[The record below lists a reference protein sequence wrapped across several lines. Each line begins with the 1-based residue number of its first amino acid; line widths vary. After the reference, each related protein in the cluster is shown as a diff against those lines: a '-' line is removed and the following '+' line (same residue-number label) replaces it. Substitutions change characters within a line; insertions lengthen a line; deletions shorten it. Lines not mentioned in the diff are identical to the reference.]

1 MSFGMLISTQSGEE
15 NGRTM
20 PIQDVNLAA
29 MALIIWPRRE
39 INRSKGMSVEKGSGQ
54 MVRALDWKG
63 AFWVAA
69 GVPPLVLFSIGG
81 IAGTTGKLAFLVW
94 IISMCMGFLQS
105 FTYAEMAG
113 MFGNKSG
120 GTSVYGA
127 TAWLRYSK
135 LIAPLSVWCNWFAW
149 SPVLSLGCAIA
160 AGYILNALFPIP
172 LAESQQVV
180 DWIAANL
187 ASYTAETQSVI
198 DYMVTNA
205 GTALPDAINAVA
217 AMDGVS
223 ALTPW
228 FRVFEAL
235 AINIPGLGVL
245 HFNSTFIIGVLLM
258 LVIITIQHRGIAST
272 ATAQKWLAI
281 IVLVPLLLVGLVPIF
296 TGAIDTMNVTNLL
309 PPNAAYSGIDGDWS
323 VGGWTLFLGGL
334 YIAAW
339 STYGF
344 ETAVCYTRELKDPK
358 TDTFRAIF
366 YSGLLCAVFFIIIP
380 FAFQGVLGQEGMLAA
395 GIVDGTGIGEALG
408 NMVGGGP
415 VVTQIFVILMIMAL
429 FMAIMTALAGS
440 SRTLYQGSKDGWLP
454 KYLSTVN
461 EKGVPSKAMWTDFAF
476 NVFLLALASDVGGYF
491 YVLAISNVGYILFN
505 FLNLN
510 AGWIHRIDSA
520 HMERPWKAP
529 NWLIGFNTILAFVN
543 ALFLGAGAKVWG
555 YSNALWSGLL
565 FAALIIP
572 VFWFRHYLQDGGKF
586 PKEAY
591 DDLGLK
597 EGDLG
602 ERKAGM
608 LPYLTLAA
616 GAVVVLW
623 ANWFFVLPV

>member
-1 MSFGMLISTQSGEE
+1 MS
-15 NGRTM
+15 N
-20 PIQDVNLAA
+20 
-29 MALIIWPRRE
+29 
-39 INRSKGMSVEKGSGQ
+39 EKGSGEL
-54 MVRALDWKG
+54 VRALDWRG

-94 IISMCMGFLQS
+94 IISMIMGFLQS

-172 LAESQQVV
+172 LAESQPVL
-180 DWIAANL
+180 DWVAANI
-187 ASYTAETQSVI
+187 ANYTAETQSVVEYI
-198 DYMVTNA
+198 AANA
-205 GTALPDAINAVA
+205 GTTPDAAIAAVA
-217 AMDGVS
+217 SADGVA
-223 ALTPW
+223 ALTPA
-228 FRVFEAL
+228 FRVFEAF
-235 AINIPGLGVL
+235 NIAVPGLGTL
-245 HFNSTFIIGVLLM
+245 HFNSTFIIGVILM
-258 LVIITIQHRGIAST
+258 LIILMIQHRGIAST
-272 ATAQKWLAI
+272 ASAQKWLAI
-281 IVLVPLLLVGLVPIF
+281 IVLVPLFLVGLVPIV
-296 TGAIDTMNVTNLL
+296 TGSINWMNVTNLV
-309 PPNAAYSGIDGDWS
+309 PPTAAYSGVDGEWNI
-323 VGGWTLFLGGL
+323 GGWTLFLGGL

-344 ETAVCYTRELKDPK
+344 ETAVCYTRELKNPR

-366 YSGLLCAVFFIIIP
+366 YSGLLCCVFFFLIP
-380 FAFQGVLGQEGMLAA
+380 FAFQGVLGTEGMLAA
-395 GIVDGTGIGEALG
+395 GIVDGTGVGEALG
-408 NMVGGGP
+408 NMIGGGA
-415 VVTQIFVILMIMAL
+415 VVTQIFVILMITAL
-429 FMAIMTALAGS
+429 FLAIMTAMAGS
-440 SRTLYQGSKDGWLP
+440 SRTLYQGSRDGWLP
-454 KYLSTVN
+454 KYLGEVN
-461 EKGVPSKAMWTDFAF
+461 SHGAPSKAMWTDFGF
-476 NVFLLALASDVGGYF
+476 NVILLALASDVGGYF

-520 HMERPWKAP
+520 HMDRPWKAP
-529 NWLIGFNTILAFVN
+529 NWLLGVNTILAFVN

-555 YSNALWSGLL
+555 YENALWSGLI
-565 FAALIIP
+565 FASFILP
-572 VFWFRHYLQDGGKF
+572 VFWYRHYLQDGGKF

-591 DDLGLK
+591 DDLGLT

-602 ERKAGM
+602 ERKAGI
-608 LPYLTLAA
+608 LPYLALVA
-616 GAVVVLW
+616 GAVVVVA
-623 ANWFFVLPV
+623 ANSFFTLPA

>member
-1 MSFGMLISTQSGEE
+1 MTKES
-15 NGRTM
+15 
-20 PIQDVNLAA
+20 
-29 MALIIWPRRE
+29 
-39 INRSKGMSVEKGSGQ
+39 GSGQ

-94 IISMCMGFLQS
+94 IISMIMGFLQS

-135 LIAPLSVWCNWFAW
+135 LVAPLSVWCNWFAW

-172 LAESQQVV
+172 LADSQQVV
-180 DWIAANL
+180 DWVTANM
-187 ASYTAETQSVI
+187 ANYTAETKAVV
-198 DYMVTNA
+198 DYMAANA
-205 GTALPDAINAVA
+205 GVLAPDAIKAVA
-217 AMDGVS
+217 SADGVA
-223 ALTPW
+223 ALTPA
-228 FRVFEAL
+228 FRTFEAL
-235 AINIPGLGVL
+235 AFTIPGLGTL
-245 HFNSTFIIGVLLM
+245 HFNSTFLIGVALM
-258 LVIITIQHRGIAST
+258 LLILVIQHRGIAQT
-272 ATAQKWLAI
+272 ASAQKWLAI
-281 IVLVPLLLVGLVPIF
+281 IVLVPLLLVGLVPIL
-296 TGAIDTMNVTNLL
+296 TGQINSMNVTNLL
-309 PPNAAYSGIDGDWS
+309 PPTAAYSGVDGTWNI
-323 VGGWTLFLGGL
+323 GGWTLFLGGL

-344 ETAVCYTRELKDPK
+344 ETAVCYTSELKDPK
-358 TDTFRAIF
+358 RDTFRAIF
-366 YSGLLCAVFFIIIP
+366 YSGLLCCVFFFLIP
-380 FAFQGVLGQEGMLAA
+380 FAFQGVLGTSGMLAT

-415 VVTQIFVILMIMAL
+415 VITQLFVILMILAL
-429 FMAIMTALAGS
+429 FMAIMTAMAGS

-454 KYLSTVN
+454 KYLGGVN

-510 AGWIHRIDSA
+510 AGWMHRIDSA
-520 HMERPWKAP
+520 HIDRPWKAP
-529 NWLIGFNTILAFVN
+529 TWLIGVNTVLAFVN

-555 YSNALWSGLL
+555 YSNALWAGLI

-572 VFWFRHYLQDGGKF
+572 VFWYRHYMQDGGKF
-586 PKEAY
+586 PKQAY
-591 DDLGLK
+591 IDLGLK

-608 LPYLTLAA
+608 LPYLTLVA
-616 GAVVVLW
+616 GAAVVLW
-623 ANWFFVLPV
+623 ANWFFVLPS

>member
-1 MSFGMLISTQSGEE
+1 MTTE
-15 NGRTM
+15 T
-20 PIQDVNLAA
+20 V
-29 MALIIWPRRE
+29 
-39 INRSKGMSVEKGSGQ
+39 SGQ
-54 MVRALDWKG
+54 MVRTLDWKG

-94 IISMCMGFLQS
+94 IISMVMGFLQS

-113 MFGNKSG
+113 MFSNKSG
-120 GTSVYGA
+120 GSSIYGA

-160 AGYILNALFPIP
+160 AGYILNALFPMP
-172 LAESQQVV
+172 AADSQVV
-180 DWIAANL
+180 LDWATAHLAN
-187 ASYTAETQSVI
+187 YTAQTQSVI
-198 DYMVTNA
+198 DYMTAHA
-205 GTALPDAINAVA
+205 GVAAADAIKAVA
-217 AMDGVS
+217 SADGVS
-223 ALTPW
+223 ALTPA
-228 FRVFEAL
+228 FRTWEAFK
-235 AINIPGLGVL
+235 ITVPGLGNL
-245 HFNSTFIIGVLLM
+245 HFNATFVIGVLLM
-258 LVIITIQHRGIAST
+258 LLMLMIQQRGIANT
-272 ATAQKWLAI
+272 ARAQKWLAV

-296 TGAIDTMNVTNLL
+296 TGSINYMNVTALV
-309 PPNAAYSGIDGDWS
+309 PPTASYSGVDGSWN

-344 ETAVCYTRELKDPK
+344 ETAVCYTRELKDPR

-366 YSGLLCAVFFIIIP
+366 YSGLLCCVFFFIIP
-380 FAFQGVLGQEGMLAA
+380 FAFQGVLGQSGMLAP

-408 NMVGGGP
+408 NMMGGGK
-415 VVTQIFVILMIMAL
+415 VVTQIFVILMILAL
-429 FMAIMTALAGS
+429 FLSIMTAMAGS
-440 SRTLYQGSKDGWLP
+440 SRTLYQGSRDGWLP
-454 KYLSTVN
+454 KYLGDVN
-461 EKGVPSKAMWTDFAF
+461 SHGAPHKAMWTDFGF
-476 NVFLLALASDVGGYF
+476 NVILLALASDVGGYF

-510 AGWIHRIDSA
+510 AGWIHRIDNA
-520 HMERPWKAP
+520 KMDRPWKAP
-529 NWLIGFNTILAFVN
+529 TWLIGVNTVLAFVN
-543 ALFLGAGAKVWG
+543 AVFLGAGAKVWG
-555 YSNALWSGLL
+555 YSNALWSGLI
-565 FAALIIP
+565 FAAFIIP
-572 VFWFRHYLQDGGKF
+572 VFWYRHYYQDGGRF

-597 EGDLG
+597 EGDMG

-608 LPYLTLAA
+608 LPYLALFA

>member
-1 MSFGMLISTQSGEE
+1 MKTETS
-15 NGRTM
+15 
-20 PIQDVNLAA
+20 
-29 MALIIWPRRE
+29 
-39 INRSKGMSVEKGSGQ
+39 SGQ

-81 IAGTTGKLAFLVW
+81 IAGTTGKLAFVVW
-94 IISMCMGFLQS
+94 IISMIMGFLQS

-172 LAESQQVV
+172 LAESQAVL
-180 DWIAANL
+180 DWVAANI
-187 ASYTAETQSVI
+187 ASYTAQSQSVI
-198 DYMVTNA
+198 DYIAANA
-205 GTALPDAINAVA
+205 GTTADVAIKAVA
-217 AMDGVS
+217 TADGVT
-223 ALTPW
+223 ALTPA
-228 FRVFEAL
+228 FRVFEAFTVT
-235 AINIPGLGVL
+235 IKGLGTL
-245 HFNSTFIIGVLLM
+245 HFNSTFLIGVALM
-258 LVIITIQHRGIAST
+258 LVILMIQHRGIAST
-272 ATAQKWLAI
+272 ASAQKWLAI

-296 TGAIDTMNVTNLL
+296 TGAINSMNVTNLL
-309 PPNAAYSGIDGDWS
+309 PPTAAYSGVDGEWNI
-323 VGGWTLFLGGL
+323 GGWTLFLGGL

-344 ETAVCYTRELKDPK
+344 ETAVCYTRELKNPK

-366 YSGLLCAVFFIIIP
+366 YSGLLCCVFFFIIP

-395 GIVDGTGIGEALG
+395 GIVDGTGVGEALG

-415 VVTQIFVILMIMAL
+415 VVTQIFVILMILAL

-529 NWLIGFNTILAFVN
+529 SWLIGVNTILAFVN

-555 YSNALWSGLL
+555 YENALWSGLI

-572 VFWFRHYLQDGGKF
+572 VFWYRHYLQDGGKF

-608 LPYLTLAA
+608 LPYLTLLA
-616 GAVVVLW
+616 GAAVVLW
-623 ANWFFVLPV
+623 ANWFFVLPA

>member
-1 MSFGMLISTQSGEE
+1 MTTEQ
-15 NGRTM
+15 
-20 PIQDVNLAA
+20 
-29 MALIIWPRRE
+29 
-39 INRSKGMSVEKGSGQ
+39 GSGQ
-54 MVRALDWKG
+54 MVRALSWKG

-81 IAGTTGKLAFLVW
+81 IAGTVGQYAFVVW
-94 IISMCMGFLQS
+94 MLSMLMGFSQS

-127 TAWLRYSK
+127 TAWLRYGK

-172 LAESQQVV
+172 LAESQPVL
-180 DWIAANL
+180 DWVAANL
-187 ASYTAETQSVI
+187 GSYTAETASVVQ
-198 DYMVTNA
+198 YMADNA
-205 GTALPDAINAVA
+205 GATAEQAIQAVA
-217 AMDGVS
+217 APDGVT

-228 FRVFEAL
+228 FRVYEAFQL
-235 AINIPGLGVL
+235 SIPGLGTL
-245 HFNSTFIIGVLLM
+245 HFNSTFLIGVVLM
-258 LVIITIQHRGIAST
+258 LIILMIQERGIAST
-272 ATAQKWLAI
+272 ASAQKWLAL
-281 IVLVPLLLVGLVPIF
+281 IVLIPLFLVGLVPLL
-296 TGAIDTMNVTNLL
+296 TGSIDWMNVTSLT
-309 PPNAAYSGIDGDWS
+309 PPNAGPAGEWNI
-323 VGGWTLFLGGL
+323 GGWTLFLGGM

-344 ETAVCYTRELKDPK
+344 ETAVCYTRELKDPSR
-358 TDTFRAIF
+358 DTFRAIF
-366 YSGLLCAVFFIIIP
+366 YSGLLCIVFFFLIP
-380 FAFQGVLGQEGMLAA
+380 FSFQGYLGQDGMTEAS
-395 GIVDGTGIGEALG
+395 VVEGTGVGEVLG
-408 NMVGGGP
+408 NMIGGGP
-415 VVTQIFVILMIMAL
+415 VITQIFVILMIIAL
-429 FMAIMTALAGS
+429 FLAIMTAMAGS
-440 SRTLYQGSKDGWLP
+440 SRTLYQGSRDGWLP
-454 KYLSTVN
+454 KYLGTVN
-461 EKGVPSKAMWTDFAF
+461 DHGAPRKAMWTDVAF
-476 NVFLLALASDVGGYF
+476 NIFLLALASDAGGYF

-529 NWLIGFNTILAFVN
+529 ALLIGFNTFLAFVN

-555 YSNALWSGLL
+555 YENALWSGLI
-565 FAALIIP
+565 FAAFIFP
-572 VFWFRHYLQDGGKF
+572 VFWYRHYVVDGGKF

-591 DDLGLK
+591 DDLGLPYG
-597 EGDLG
+597 ELG

-608 LPYLTLAA
+608 LPYLALAA

-623 ANWFFVLPV
+623 ANWFFVLPG

>member
-1 MSFGMLISTQSGEE
+1 MTTES
-15 NGRTM
+15 
-20 PIQDVNLAA
+20 
-29 MALIIWPRRE
+29 
-39 INRSKGMSVEKGSGQ
+39 GSGQ
-54 MVRALDWKG
+54 MVRALSWKG

-127 TAWLRYSK
+127 TAWLRYGK

-172 LAESQQVV
+172 MAESQPII
-180 DWIAANL
+180 DWISANI
-187 ASYTAETQSVI
+187 ASYTAETPSVVQYLA
-198 DYMVTNA
+198 DNA
-205 GTALPDAINAVA
+205 GTTAEQAIQAVA
-217 AMDGVS
+217 SADAVT

-228 FRVFEAL
+228 FRSFEAFAL
-235 AINIPGLGVL
+235 TVPGLGTL
-245 HFNSTFIIGVLLM
+245 HFNSTFIIGVALM
-258 LVIITIQHRGIAST
+258 LIILFIQEKGIAST
-272 ATAQKWLAI
+272 ASAQKYLAV

-296 TGAIDTMNVTNLL
+296 TGAINWMNVTDLV
-309 PPNAAYSGIDGDWS
+309 PPTAAYSGVDGEWNI
-323 VGGWTLFLGGL
+323 GGWTLFLGGM

-358 TDTFRAIF
+358 RDTFRAIF
-366 YSGLLCAVFFIIIP
+366 YSGLLAFVFFFLIP
-380 FAFQGVLGQEGMLAA
+380 FSFQGVYGVEGMLAP
-395 GIVDGTGIGEALG
+395 GIVDGTGVGEAMG
-408 NMVGGGP
+408 QMIGGGK
-415 VVTQIFVILMIMAL
+415 VITQIFVILMILAL
-429 FMAIMTALAGS
+429 FLAIMTAMAGS
-440 SRTLYQGSKDGWLP
+440 SRTLYQGSRDGWLP
-454 KYLSTVN
+454 KYLGEVN
-461 EKGVPSKAMWTDFAF
+461 SHGAPRNAMWTDFAF
-476 NVFLLALASDVGGYF
+476 NVVLLALASDVGGYF

-510 AGWIHRIDSA
+510 AGWIHRLDSA

-529 NWLIGFNTILAFVN
+529 TWLIGLNTCLAFVN

-555 YSNALWSGLL
+555 YENALWSGLI
-565 FAALIIP
+565 FASFIFP
-572 VFWFRHYLQDGGKF
+572 VFWYRHYVVDKGKF

-591 DDLGLK
+591 EDLGLPYG
-597 EGDLG
+597 ELG
-602 ERKAGM
+602 PRNAGI
-608 LPYLTLAA
+608 LPYLALFA
-616 GAVVVLW
+616 GACVVLW
-623 ANWFFVLPV
+623 ANWFFVLPT

>member
-1 MSFGMLISTQSGEE
+1 MTTE
-15 NGRTM
+15 T
-20 PIQDVNLAA
+20 
-29 MALIIWPRRE
+29 
-39 INRSKGMSVEKGSGQ
+39 GSGQ
-54 MVRALDWKG
+54 MVRALSWKG

-81 IAGTTGKLAFLVW
+81 IAGTTGKLAFVVW
-94 IISMCMGFLQS
+94 IISMIMGFLQS

-127 TAWLRYSK
+127 TAWLRYGK

-172 LAESQQVV
+172 LADSQPVI
-180 DWIAANL
+180 DWVTANL
-187 ASYTAETQSVI
+187 ASYTADTQSVI
-198 DYMVTNA
+198 DYMAANA
-205 GTALPDAINAVA
+205 GTAVEDAIKAVA
-217 AMDGVS
+217 ATDGVA
-223 ALTPW
+223 ALTPA
-228 FRVFEAL
+228 FRVWEAF
-235 AINIPGLGVL
+235 AINVPGLGTL
-245 HFNSTFIIGVLLM
+245 HFNSTFVIGVILM
-258 LVIITIQHRGIAST
+258 LVILLIQERGIANT

-281 IVLVPLLLVGLVPIF
+281 IVLVPLLLVGLVPLFNGSINW
-296 TGAIDTMNVTNLL
+296 MNVTNLV
-309 PPNAAYSGIDGDWS
+309 PPTAAYSGVDGDWS
-323 VGGWTLFLGGL
+323 IGGWTLFLGGL

-366 YSGLLCAVFFIIIP
+366 YSGLLCIVFFFLIP
-380 FAFQGVLGQEGMLAA
+380 FSFQGVLGQEGMLAT

-408 NMVGGGP
+408 NMMGGGA
-415 VVTQIFVILMIMAL
+415 VITQIFVILMIMAL
-429 FMAIMTALAGS
+429 FLAIMTAMAGS
-440 SRTLYQGSKDGWLP
+440 SRTLYQGSRDGWLP
-454 KYLSTVN
+454 KYLGEVN
-461 EKGVPSKAMWTDFAF
+461 SHGAPRNAMWTDFAF
-476 NVFLLALASDVGGYF
+476 NVILLALASDIGGYF

-520 HMERPWKAP
+520 HMDRPWKAP
-529 NWLIGFNTILAFVN
+529 TWLIGLNTILAFVN

-555 YSNALWSGLL
+555 YENALWSGLV
-565 FAALIIP
+565 FAAFIFP
-572 VFWFRHYLQDGGKF
+572 VFWYRHYFMDGGKF

-591 DDLGLK
+591 EDLGLPYG
-597 EGDLG
+597 ELG

-608 LPYLTLAA
+608 LPYLALVLGAA
-616 GAVVVLW
+616 VVLW
-623 ANWFFVLPV
+623 SNWFFVLPG

>member
-1 MSFGMLISTQSGEE
+1 MTTQS
-15 NGRTM
+15 
-20 PIQDVNLAA
+20 
-29 MALIIWPRRE
+29 
-39 INRSKGMSVEKGSGQ
+39 GSGQ
-54 MVRALDWKG
+54 MVRALSWKG

-94 IISMCMGFLQS
+94 ILSMVMGFLQS

-135 LIAPLSVWCNWFAW
+135 LVAPLSVWCNWFAW

-172 LAESQQVV
+172 LADSQPVL

-187 ASYTAETQSVI
+187 ASYTAETPAVV
-198 DYMVTNA
+198 DYIAANA
-205 GTALPDAINAVA
+205 GTAVPDAINAVA
-217 AMDGVS
+217 ATDAVTAM
-223 ALTPW
+223 TPA
-228 FRVFEAL
+228 FRVWEAFTI
-235 AINIPGLGVL
+235 AIPGLGTL
-245 HFNSTFIIGVLLM
+245 HFNSTFLIGVALM
-258 LVIITIQHRGIAST
+258 LVIVFIQERGIAKT
-272 ATAQKWLAI
+272 ASAQKWLAV
-281 IVLVPLLLVGLVPIF
+281 IVLLPLLLVGLVPLF
-296 TGAIDTMNVTNLL
+296 TGAINWMNVTNLV
-309 PPNAAYSGIDGDWS
+309 PPTAAYSGVDGTWNI
-323 VGGWTLFLGGL
+323 GGWTLFLGGM

-344 ETAVCYTRELKDPK
+344 ETAVCYTRELKDPR

-366 YSGLLCAVFFIIIP
+366 YSGLLCAVFFFLIP
-380 FAFQGVLGQEGMLAA
+380 FSFQGVLGQEGMLAP
-395 GIVDGTGIGEALG
+395 GIVDGTGVGEALG
-408 NMVGGGP
+408 NMIGGGP

-429 FMAIMTALAGS
+429 FLAIMTAMAGS
-440 SRTLYQGSKDGWLP
+440 SRTLYQGSRDGWLP
-454 KYLSTVN
+454 KYLGHVN
-461 EKGVPSKAMWTDFAF
+461 KNGAPNRAMWTDVAF
-476 NVFLLALASDVGGYF
+476 NVFLLALASDISGYF

-510 AGWIHRIDSA
+510 AGWMHRIDSA
-520 HMERPWKAP
+520 HMDRPWKAP
-529 NWLIGFNTILAFVN
+529 TWLIGVNTVLAFVN

-555 YSNALWSGLL
+555 YENALWSGLA

-572 VFWFRHYLQDGGKF
+572 VFWFRHYVQDGGKF

-608 LPYLTLAA
+608 LPYLALLLGAA
-616 GAVVVLW
+616 VVLW
-623 ANWFFVLPV
+623 SNWFFVLPS

>member
-1 MSFGMLISTQSGEE
+1 MTKD
-15 NGRTM
+15 T
-20 PIQDVNLAA
+20 D
-29 MALIIWPRRE
+29 
-39 INRSKGMSVEKGSGQ
+39 SGQ
-54 MVRALDWKG
+54 MVRALDWRG

-94 IISMCMGFLQS
+94 MISMVMGFLQS

-149 SPVLSLGCAIA
+149 SPVLSLGCVIA

-172 LAESQQVV
+172 LADSQPVL
-180 DWIAANL
+180 DWVAANL

-198 DYMVTNA
+198 DYMAANA
-205 GTALPDAINAVA
+205 GVPVEEAIKAVA
-217 AMDGVS
+217 AAEGVS
-223 ALTPW
+223 ALTPA
-228 FRVFEAL
+228 FRVFEAYAL
-235 AINIPGLGVL
+235 TIPGLGTL
-245 HFNSTFIIGVLLM
+245 HFNSTFIVGVALM
-258 LVIITIQHRGIAST
+258 LVIMLIQHRGIAST
-272 ATAQKWLAI
+272 ASAQKWLAI
-281 IVLVPLLLVGLVPIF
+281 IVLVPLLLVGLVPFLNGSINW
-296 TGAIDTMNVTNLL
+296 MNVTNLV
-309 PPNAAYSGIDGDWS
+309 PPTAAYSGEDGAWDI
-323 VGGWTLFLGGL
+323 GGWTLFLGGL

-344 ETAVCYTRELKDPK
+344 ETAVCYTRELKDPR

-366 YSGLLCAVFFIIIP
+366 YSGLLCCVFFFLIP
-380 FAFQGVLGQEGMLAA
+380 FAFQGVLGTSGMLAT
-395 GIVDGTGIGEALG
+395 GIVDGTGVGEALG
-408 NMVGGGP
+408 NMIGGGP
-415 VVTQIFVILMIMAL
+415 VITQIFVILMILAL

-454 KYLSTVN
+454 KYLSEIN
-461 EKGVPSKAMWTDFAF
+461 GNGVPSKAMWTDFAF

-520 HMERPWKAP
+520 HMDRPWKAP
-529 NWLIGFNTILAFVN
+529 NWLIGVNTLLAFVN

-555 YSNALWSGLL
+555 YSNALWSGLI
-565 FAALIIP
+565 FAAFIIP
-572 VFWFRHYLQDGGKF
+572 VFWYRHYYQDKGRF

-591 DDLGLK
+591 DDLGLA

-602 ERKAGM
+602 ERKAGF
-608 LPYLTLAA
+608 LPYLALIA
-616 GAVVVLW
+616 GAGVVLW
-623 ANWFFVLPV
+623 ANWFFVLPG

>member
-1 MSFGMLISTQSGEE
+1 MSIDANSGGLARSSEGSGEL
-15 NGRTM
+15 
-20 PIQDVNLAA
+20 V
-29 MALIIWPRRE
+29 
-39 INRSKGMSVEKGSGQ
+39 RS
-54 MVRALDWKG
+54 LNWKG

-81 IAGTTGKLAFLVW
+81 IAGTTGKLAFVVW
-94 IISMCMGFLQS
+94 IISMIMGFLQS

-120 GTSVYGA
+120 GASVYGA

-135 LIAPLSVWCNWFAW
+135 LVAPLSVWCNWFAW

-172 LAESQQVV
+172 AADSQMVL
-180 DWIAANL
+180 DWVAANL
-187 ASYTAETQSVI
+187 ATYTAETPSIVQFMA
-198 DYMVTNA
+198 DNA
-205 GTALPDAINAVA
+205 GTALPDAIAAVSSQ
-217 AMDGVS
+217 DGVM
-223 ALTPW
+223 ALTPA
-228 FRVFEAL
+228 FRTWEA
-235 AINIPGLGVL
+235 AAVNVPGLGTL
-245 HFNSTFIIGVLLM
+245 HFNSTFVIGVVLM
-258 LVIITIQHRGIAST
+258 LIMFAIQHRGIAST

-281 IVLVPLLLVGLVPIF
+281 IVLVPLLLVGLVPIL
-296 TGAIDTMNVTNLL
+296 TGAIQTTNVTGLL
-309 PPNAAYSGIDGDWS
+309 PPTAAYSGVDGTWS
-323 VGGWTLFLGGL
+323 IGGWTLFLGGL

-366 YSGLLCAVFFIIIP
+366 YSGLLCCVFYFIIP
-380 FAFQGVLGQEGMLAA
+380 FAFQGVLGQEGMLAT
-395 GIVDGTGIGEALG
+395 GIVDGTGIAEALG
-408 NMVGGGP
+408 NMVGGGK

-429 FMAIMTALAGS
+429 FLAIMTAMAGS

-454 KYLSTVN
+454 KYLSKANSNGAPTN
-461 EKGVPSKAMWTDFAF
+461 AMWTDFGF
-476 NVFLLALASDVGGYF
+476 NLILLALASDVGGYF

-510 AGWIHRIDSA
+510 AGWIHRIDSGHIA
-520 HMERPWKAP
+520 RPWKAP
-529 NWLIGFNTILAFVN
+529 TILIGINTVLAFVN

-555 YSNALWSGLL
+555 YENALWSGLV
-565 FAALIIP
+565 FAALIVP
-572 VFWFRHYLQDGGKF
+572 VFWYRHYVQDGGKF
-586 PKEAY
+586 PSGAMKE
-591 DDLGLK
+591 LGLADG
-597 EGDLG
+597 EMG

-608 LPYLTLAA
+608 LPYLALLA

-623 ANWFFVLPV
+623 SNWFFVLPA

>member
-1 MSFGMLISTQSGEE
+1 MTTE
-15 NGRTM
+15 
-20 PIQDVNLAA
+20 V
-29 MALIIWPRRE
+29 
-39 INRSKGMSVEKGSGQ
+39 GSGQ
-54 MVRALDWKG
+54 MVRALTWKG

-81 IAGTTGKLAFLVW
+81 IAGTVGQYAFVVW
-94 IISMCMGFLQS
+94 MLSMIMGFSQS

-127 TAWLRYSK
+127 TAWLRYGK

-172 LAESQQVV
+172 LAESQQVL
-180 DWIAANL
+180 DWVAANIGQFTAESEAVVAYMAENAGVSAQDAIAAV
-187 ASYTAETQSVI
+187 ASA
-198 DYMVTNA
+198 A
-205 GTALPDAINAVA
+205 GVE
-217 AMDGVS
+217 

-228 FRVFEAL
+228 FRTYEAFAL
-235 AINIPGLGVL
+235 TIPGLGTL
-245 HFNSTFIIGVLLM
+245 HFNSTFIIGVVLM
-258 LVIITIQHRGIAST
+258 LIILMIQERGVAQT
-272 ATAQKWLAI
+272 ANAQKWLAI

-296 TGAIDTMNVTNLL
+296 TGSIDWMNVTNLM
-309 PPNAAYSGIDGDWS
+309 PPAASESGDWTL
-323 VGGWTLFLGGL
+323 GGWTLFLGGM

-358 TDTFRAIF
+358 RDTFRAIF
-366 YSGLLCAVFFIIIP
+366 YSGLLCTIFFFLIP
-380 FAFQGVLGQEGMLAA
+380 FSFQGYLGQDGMTAA
-395 GIVDGTGIGEALG
+395 GVVDGTGVGEVLG
-408 NMVGGGP
+408 TMIGGGP

-429 FMAIMTALAGS
+429 FLAIMTAMAGS
-440 SRTLYQGSKDGWLP
+440 SRTLYQGSRDGWLP
-454 KYLSTVN
+454 KFLGSVN
-461 EKGVPSKAMWTDFAF
+461 QHGAPRNAMWTDVAF
-476 NVFLLALASDVGGYF
+476 NVFLLALASDAGGYF

-529 NWLIGFNTILAFVN
+529 TWLIGFNTCLAFVN

-555 YSNALWSGLL
+555 YENALWSGLI
-565 FAALIIP
+565 FASFIFP
-572 VFWFRHYLQDGGKF
+572 VFWYRHYIVDGGKF

-591 DDLGLK
+591 DDLGLPYG
-597 EGDLG
+597 ELG
-602 ERKAGM
+602 ARKAGIK
-608 LPYLTLAA
+608 PYLALGLGAA
-616 GAVVVLW
+616 VVLW
-623 ANWFFVLPV
+623 SNWFFVLPG

>member
-1 MSFGMLISTQSGEE
+1 MTQE
-15 NGRTM
+15 T
-20 PIQDVNLAA
+20 
-29 MALIIWPRRE
+29 
-39 INRSKGMSVEKGSGQ
+39 GSGQ
-54 MVRALDWKG
+54 MVRALDWRG

-94 IISMCMGFLQS
+94 IISMIMGFLQS

-160 AGYILNALFPIP
+160 AGYILNALFPVP
-172 LAESQQVV
+172 AADSQPVI
-180 DWIAANL
+180 DWVTAHL
-187 ASYTAETQSVI
+187 SSYTAETKAVV
-198 DYMVTNA
+198 DYIAANA
-205 GTALPDAINAVA
+205 GTAAPDAIKAVATADAVA
-217 AMDGVS
+217 A
-223 ALTPW
+223 LTPA
-228 FRVFEAL
+228 FRTWELL
-235 AINIPGLGVL
+235 AVPIPGLGTL
-245 HFNSTFIIGVLLM
+245 HFNSTFIIGVVLM
-258 LVIITIQHRGIAST
+258 LIILRIQHGGIAST
-272 ATAQKWLAI
+272 ANAQKWLAI
-281 IVLVPLLLVGLVPIF
+281 IVLVPLLLVGLVPIL
-296 TGAIDTMNVTNLL
+296 TGQIASANVTNLL
-309 PPNAAYSGIDGDWS
+309 PPSAAYSGTDGAWNI
-323 VGGWTLFLGGL
+323 GGWTLFLGGL

-344 ETAVCYTRELKDPK
+344 ETAVCYTSELKDPK
-358 TDTFRAIF
+358 TDTFKAIF
-366 YSGLLCAVFFIIIP
+366 YSGLLCCVFFFLIP
-380 FAFQGVLGQEGMLAA
+380 FSFQGVLGTQGMLAS
-395 GIVDGTGIGEALG
+395 GIVDGTGVGEALG
-408 NMVGGGP
+408 NMIGGGK
-415 VVTQIFVILMIMAL
+415 VITQIFVILMIMAL

-454 KYLSTVN
+454 KYLSGVN
-461 EKGVPSKAMWTDFAF
+461 EKGVPSKAMWTDFTF
-476 NVFLLALASDVGGYF
+476 NVFLLALASDVSGYF

-510 AGWIHRIDSA
+510 AGWIHRIDSG

-529 NWLIGFNTILAFVN
+529 TWLIALNTMLAFVN

-555 YSNALWSGLL
+555 YENALWSGLI
-565 FAALIIP
+565 FAAFILP
-572 VFWFRHYLQDGGKF
+572 VFWYRHYYRDGGKF

-591 DDLGLK
+591 DDLGLT

-602 ERKAGM
+602 ERKAGV
-608 LPYLTLAA
+608 LPYVTLIA
-616 GAVVVLW
+616 GAALVLW
-623 ANWFFVLPV
+623 ANWFFTLPA